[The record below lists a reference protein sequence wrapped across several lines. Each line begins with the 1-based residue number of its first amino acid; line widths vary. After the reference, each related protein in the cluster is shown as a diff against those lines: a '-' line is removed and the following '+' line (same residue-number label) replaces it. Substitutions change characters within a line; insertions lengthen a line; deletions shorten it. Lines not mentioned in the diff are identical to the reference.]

1 MSFLTLNVLHKKN
14 DINIKKVT
22 KGLKCLC
29 SDE

>member
-1 MSFLTLNVLHKKN
+1 MSFLTLNVLHKN

-22 KGLKCLC
+22 KGLKRLC